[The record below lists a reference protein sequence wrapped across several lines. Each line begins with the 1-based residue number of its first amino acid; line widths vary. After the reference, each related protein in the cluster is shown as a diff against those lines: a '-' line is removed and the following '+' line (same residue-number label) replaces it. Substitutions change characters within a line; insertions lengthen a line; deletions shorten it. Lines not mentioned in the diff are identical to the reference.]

1 MLSEVRIVV
10 TFISNFCHLQNFAA
24 QYDPSKAAD
33 FGPGPMASI

>member
-1 MLSEVRIVV
+1 MLSKVEIVV
-10 TFISNFCHLQNFAA
+10 IIISNFCHLQNFAA